1 MQQPTIFISYSHVDE
16 AWKNQLVKQLNVL
29 ASEEHFKV
37 WDDRVI
43 AAGDNW
49 YPAIEAAI
57 NTASVAILL
66 ISADFL
72 TSSFIRGE
80 DVPRLLRRRAAQG
93 LRVIPL
99 IIRPCPWQRVDW
111 LRGIQGRPTD
121 GRPLAQGNEYQIEAD
136 LTALVQE
143 VDDLL
148 QPLRQG
154 PGSSD

>member
-16 AWKNQLVKQLNVL
+16 EWKNRLVKQLNVL

-37 WDDRVI
+37 WDDRLI

-72 TSSFIRGE
+72 TSSFILKN
-80 DVPRLLRRRAAQG
+80 D
-93 LRVIPL
+93 IS
-99 IIRPCPWQRVDW
+99 
-111 LRGIQGRPTD
+111 
-121 GRPLAQGNEYQIEAD
+121 
-136 LTALVQE
+136 LV
-143 VDDLL
+143 
-148 QPLRQG
+148 
-154 PGSSD
+154 